1 MKNRIIL
8 DPGLI
13 LLVFIVVLILAGGVF
28 LYSKVRGDRLDAA
41 LEGTE
46 PVSFM
51 LILSEGDSILF
62 SDILLYQDSTGKG
75 ALIDIPPNTGAL
87 LRTQGKIAP
96 IEELFSGTDPVEY
109 IHKIGE
115 IAGFDIDFYLQLDL
129 ENLGRMVDLM
139 GGIETFIPNPVD
151 TMVDGTRVLLPS
163 GSLVLDGSKAALY
176 LQYGDP
182 GETESE
188 RISRGQ
194 SFVQSLLDA
203 FGGSQAELEHQ
214 AMSRAFMNA
223 LATDLSSRG
232 LIGFSE
238 AMQRIDLENMV
249 QLRLRGTLREVDGQA
264 LLFPHSEGRLLR
276 ETLAQTIN
284 SLKSET
290 LLTEDDLRIVLEIQN
305 GTSVNGL
312 ASRTSQLYQS
322 FGYEIVRVGNAQQ
335 EYERTVIIDKSGN
348 QQAVKRVADVIR
360 CTTIQPVNGVDDF
373 APADLSMN
381 ADVILI
387 LGKDFDGRY
396 CKE

>member
-1 MKNRIIL
+1 M
-8 DPGLI
+8 DT
-13 LLVFIVVLILAGGVF
+13 IV
-28 LYSKVRGDRLDAA
+28 
-41 LEGTE
+41 E
-46 PVSFM
+46 
-51 LILSEGDSILF
+51 
-62 SDILLYQDSTGKG
+62 
-75 ALIDIPPNTGAL
+75 
-87 LRTQGKIAP
+87 
-96 IEELFSGTDPVEY
+96 
-109 IHKIGE
+109 
-115 IAGFDIDFYLQLDL
+115 
-129 ENLGRMVDLM
+129 
-139 GGIETFIPNPVD
+139 
-151 TMVDGTRVLLPS
+151 GTRVLLPS

-176 LQYGDP
+176 LRYGDP

-194 SFVQSLLDA
+194 SFVRSLLDA

-214 AMSRAFMNA
+214 AVSRAFMNT
-223 LATDLSSRG
+223 LATNLSPRG
-232 LIGFSE
+232 LIGFAE

-249 QLRLRGTLREVDGQA
+249 QLRLRGTLRKVDGQA

-276 ETLAQTIN
+276 ETLAQTVN

-322 FGYEIVRVGNAQQ
+322 FGYEIVRVGNAQE
-335 EYERTVIIDKSGN
+335 EYERTIIIDKSGN

-360 CTTIQPVNGVDDF
+360 CTTIQAFDGVEEF
-373 APADLSMN
+373 TPEDLSMN